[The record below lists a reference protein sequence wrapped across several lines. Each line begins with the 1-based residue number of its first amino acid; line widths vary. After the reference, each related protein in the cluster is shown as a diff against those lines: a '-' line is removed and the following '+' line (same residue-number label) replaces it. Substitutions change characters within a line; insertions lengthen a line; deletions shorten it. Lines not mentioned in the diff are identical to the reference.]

1 MSYGDPRWQQWVL
14 PHEEAVKHIKFA
26 YVRHLCLPMS
36 VTILMCKDSYDHG
49 ITTFDTANI
58 YSHGASEAI
67 LGNAIKEL
75 NLPRDELVIMT
86 KVHFACLYTACS
98 SSPRATFLT

>member
-1 MSYGDPRWQQWVL
+1 MRK
-14 PHEEAVKHIKFA
+14 E
-26 YVRHLCLPMS
+26 
-36 VTILMCKDSYDHG
+36 SYDHG

-58 YSHGASEAI
+58 YSHGAAETI

-86 KVHFACLYTACS
+86 KVRGSKPS
-98 SSPRATFLT
+98 SSHGTDPR